1 MRNRRLYAW
10 LHPKVF
16 LLLSSVGQN
25 GADFD
30 QVALLTPIV
39 ICERQRSNLGPLS
52 ARWVEICFVA
62 QSAPRNDS
70 ANLIGIG

>member
-25 GADFD
+25 GSLAGADFD

-39 ICERQRSNLGPLS
+39 MAS
-52 ARWVEICFVA
+52 
-62 QSAPRNDS
+62 DS
-70 ANLIGIG
+70 EAISGR

>member
-39 ICERQRSNLGPLS
+39 IAS
-52 ARWVEICFVA
+52 
-62 QSAPRNDS
+62 DS
-70 ANLIGIG
+70 EAISDR